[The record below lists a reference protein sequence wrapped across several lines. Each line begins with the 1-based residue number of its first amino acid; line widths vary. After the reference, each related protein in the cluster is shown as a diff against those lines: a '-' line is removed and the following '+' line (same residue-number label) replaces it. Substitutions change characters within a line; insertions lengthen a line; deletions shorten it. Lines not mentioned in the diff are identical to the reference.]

1 MINLKTEQLKNSLI
15 NTLSNSDLP
24 LSNIY
29 YVLKDVFND
38 VAMMYNNTLETELKN
53 NMKDKEEKEDKIEE

>member
-38 VAMMYNNTLETELKN
+38 VTMMYNNTLETELKN